1 VCCEWLKKTI
11 KLEMNEDKSYNTVRH
26 KSILIHFQGF
36 HLRDHRNSMNKAW
49 KGVWVAVVMEI

>member
-1 VCCEWLKKTI
+1 
-11 KLEMNEDKSYNTVRH
+11 MNEDKSYNTVRH